1 MRVPDISFYNSFIRN
16 NEIKENKLLKYT
28 NQLSSGKKILNPSD
42 NPLDSAQ
49 ALRLQ
54 KLIDDISTYTR
65 NMDQVQ
71 NVLETAESTLG
82 NIVNTAQDARVHII
96 QVLNIGVMDAE
107 DANILKDYFESVR
120 NYIIKQANISI
131 GDSRIFSGVNAQKD
145 PFNTQGIY
153 QGQTLETKVPVS
165 KGVELNTTFD
175 GSKYLGTI
183 KSGTWNSPQNKIGIV
198 KALDDIIQIIDS
210 GDIYKLHSY
219 ISDMGYNSITAPIV
233 NSGESGTLTINYGSY
248 TLNVNYNAS
257 TTLNDLVNSI
267 NSDPTNKYIEAFA
280 FQDKDGIY
288 RLGLVAKNDPSIP
301 ITVSDSSNNLLNKL
315 GNISSILET
324 FDKGFNGVS
333 ASRSRI
339 GTQMAVIEDLKPQ
352 NEFLKTSFLEL
363 KSKLEDAD
371 YASVISELEKVRTAY
386 EALLA
391 TFNQNKDLSLL
402 NFLK

>member
-1 MRVPDISFYNSFIRN
+1 
-16 NEIKENKLLKYT
+16 
-28 NQLSSGKKILNPSD
+28 
-42 NPLDSAQ
+42 
-49 ALRLQ
+49 
-54 KLIDDISTYTR
+54 
-65 NMDQVQ
+65 
-71 NVLETAESTLG
+71 
-82 NIVNTAQDARVHII
+82 
-96 QVLNIGVMDAE
+96 
-107 DANILKDYFESVR
+107 
-120 NYIIKQANISI
+120 
-131 GDSRIFSGVNAQKD
+131 
-145 PFNTQGIY
+145 
-153 QGQTLETKVPVS
+153 
-165 KGVELNTTFD
+165 
-175 GSKYLGTI
+175 
-183 KSGTWNSPQNKIGIV
+183 
-198 KALDDIIQIIDS
+198 
-210 GDIYKLHSY
+210 
-219 ISDMGYNSITAPIV
+219 MGYNSITAPIV